1 MAAAYTVI
9 RTPAFERLVE
19 DYSKQHRRLGED
31 VEWLAGRLATAP
43 EFMGD
48 HVPELKGLALP
59 IFKARCKDSCC
70 SLGVMP
76 FGNSPPNHQPLEYLG
91 PQRFFNPK
99 GIASSSPGLRGTS
112 YPGSRTGGFS
122 TPTGLRPASASGSQP
137 RWGCGSGAR
146 FPRVARASQPWA
158 SSRNPVGIQRAHSRK
173 TLGLTSKTGING
185 FRARISPGTCL
196 LNTGTPLLNT

>member
-70 SLGVMP
+70 SLGASGAWRIYYAVHKEAKKV
-76 FGNSPPNHQPLEYLG
+76 FLLFLHHKREYENPG
-91 PQRFFNPK
+91 VRFLVQKMERAILSIPK
-99 GIASSSPGLRGTS
+99 
-112 YPGSRTGGFS
+112 
-122 TPTGLRPASASGSQP
+122 PAS
-137 RWGCGSGAR
+137 
-146 FPRVARASQPWA
+146 
-158 SSRNPVGIQRAHSRK
+158 
-173 TLGLTSKTGING
+173 
-185 FRARISPGTCL
+185 
-196 LNTGTPLLNT
+196 